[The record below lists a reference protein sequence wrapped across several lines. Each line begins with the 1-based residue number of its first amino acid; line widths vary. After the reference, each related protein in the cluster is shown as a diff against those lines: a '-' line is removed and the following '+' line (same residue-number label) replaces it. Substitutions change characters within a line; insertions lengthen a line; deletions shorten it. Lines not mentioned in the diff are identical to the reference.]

1 MFLFR
6 VGGHNTV
13 SQKLSAS
20 AFKAQI
26 FAWKT
31 EPGTLVFFVATG
43 DQSPDHAESRN
54 KSMGTLTEEIFS
66 YKLGRQVTQGE
77 TVVVEVDHVMSH
89 DTTTPLAIEAF
100 HRLEKQTGGHVFDSK
115 RSHLIFD
122 HIIPASTIQAATLH
136 RQTRTFAREQQIEI
150 LQQGICH
157 QVMPEMGFITPGSII
172 VGADSHSCSYGAFG
186 AFGTG
191 MGSTDIGVAYA
202 TGRAWFRV
210 PTTINIR
217 LTGQLQPGVF
227 AKDVTLEMVRII
239 GVDGANY
246 QAIEFTGELVESF
259 SISERFTF
267 CNMAIEMGAKAGLV
281 APDEKT
287 QAWLHGRTEREY
299 PMLVAKDPHY
309 ERIVEID
316 ATNLPPLIACP
327 PDVNNVVPVTE
338 VESVKIDQVFLGT
351 CTNGRLDDLAVAAS
365 ILKGRRVH
373 PDTRLVII
381 PASREIQLEALRLGY
396 IETFIEAGASVGTP
410 GCGPCIGRHFGVL
423 APGERALTTM
433 NRNFT
438 GRMGDP
444 TAEIYLGSPATV
456 AASALTG
463 HITDPRTVL

>member
-1 MFLFR
+1 
-6 VGGHNTV
+6 
-13 SQKLSAS
+13 
-20 AFKAQI
+20 
-26 FAWKT
+26 
-31 EPGTLVFFVATG
+31 
-43 DQSPDHAESRN
+43 
-54 KSMGTLTEEIFS
+54 MGTLTEEIFS
-66 YKLGRQVTQGE
+66 NKLGRPVHQGE

-100 HRLEKQTGGHVFDSK
+100 HKLADVTGGKVFD
-115 RSHLIFD
+115 RSRAHLIFD
-122 HIIPASTIQAATLH
+122 HIIPAATIQAAGLH
-136 RQTRTFAREQQIEI
+136 RQTRNFAREQGLEI

-191 MGSTDIGVAYA
+191 MGSTDIAVAYA

-210 PTTINIR
+210 PSTINVNLI
-217 LTGQLQPGVF
+217 GHLQPGVF
-227 AKDVTLEMVRII
+227 AKDVTLEMVRRI

-246 QAIEFTGELVESF
+246 RALEFTGELVESF

-267 CNMAIEMGAKAGLV
+267 CNMAIEMGGKAGLV
-281 APDEKT
+281 AADEKT
-287 QAWLHGRTEREY
+287 REWLKGRTDKEY
-299 PMLVAKDPHY
+299 PMLRARDPQY
-309 ERIVEID
+309 DEVVEID
-316 ATNLPPLIACP
+316 ASNLTPLVACP
-327 PDVNNVVPVTE
+327 PDVNNVVPVRD
-338 VESVKIDQVFLGT
+338 VESIHVDQVFLGT
-351 CTNGRLDDLAVAAS
+351 CTNGRLDDLAIAAS

-373 PDTRLVII
+373 PSTRMVII
-381 PASREIQLEALRLGY
+381 PASREIQLEALRRGY
-396 IETFIEAGASVGTP
+396 IETFIEAGVSVGTP

-463 HITDPRTVL
+463 HITDPREFL